1 MIDGKLEVLLLVCED
16 RTEELEVDEE
26 LLLKIELPLSEE
38 TLDVLPLELL
48 TLELLTLELLTLEL
62 LILERE
68 LELLTSDEELKSELE
83 VSHAVHPVNI
93 PVMDVGVK

>member
-48 TLELLTLELLTLEL
+48 TLELLTPEG
-62 LILERE
+62 E
-68 LELLTSDEELKSELE
+68 LELLDSDEELKSELE
-83 VSHAVHPVNI
+83 VSHAVHPVNV

>member
-48 TLELLTLELLTLEL
+48 TLELVTLELLTLE
-62 LILERE
+62 EE
-68 LELLTSDEELKSELE
+68 LELLDSDEGLKSELE

>member
-48 TLELLTLELLTLEL
+48 TLELLTLEG
-62 LILERE
+62 E
-68 LELLTSDEELKSELE
+68 LELLDSDEELKSELE